1 MGDLHIPIP
10 PSRSTLPGRKR
21 NPDTLSGRIRALK
34 VGESLWDESH
44 SRLAAIAHAQIV
56 NGRVDP
62 GFAYVTR
69 KEGAGARIW
78 RTA

>member
-1 MGDLHIPIP
+1 MADVGIPIP
-10 PSRSTLPGRKR
+10 PSRSTRPGRKC

-34 VGESLWDESH
+34 VGESLYDESQ
-44 SRLAAIAHAQIV
+44 SRLASLAHAQVV
-56 NGRVDP
+56 NGRADP

-69 KEGAGARIW
+69 KEGEGARIW